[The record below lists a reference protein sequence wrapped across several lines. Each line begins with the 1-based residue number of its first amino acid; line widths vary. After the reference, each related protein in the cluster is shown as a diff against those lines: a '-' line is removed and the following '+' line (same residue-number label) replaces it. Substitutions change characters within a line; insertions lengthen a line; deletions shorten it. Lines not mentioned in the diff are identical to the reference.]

1 MLVLLPSTSAI
12 VVPAALQAPTLAI
25 ARLRTLD
32 RERKIGAAN
41 LDA

>member
-1 MLVLLPSTSAI
+1 MVVLLPSTSAI
-12 VVPAALQAPTLAI
+12 VVRAALQALAI